1 MFTVAYISQSPS
13 RAPRSTVWSAGLG
26 RESRRS
32 PLSQLNQVM
41 ATDGHLNLGPP
52 LVESENFDV
61 LLKAGQT
68 ISATLS
74 QGDNS
79 LAVFIKNAV
88 SVVVCDIACSLQ
100 MCLH

>member
-1 MFTVAYISQSPS
+1 
-13 RAPRSTVWSAGLG
+13 
-26 RESRRS
+26 
-32 PLSQLNQVM
+32 M

-52 LVESENFDV
+52 LVESDKFDV

-74 QGDNS
+74 QGDTS

-88 SVVVCDIACSLQ
+88 GTIVHDIACYFHT
-100 MCLH
+100 CLH